1 MVSIRKGTFYVTG
14 CEIMIGWFM
23 DFRYS
28 ISVFCVESV
37 TVGRKWRMEE
47 NRQLN

>member
-14 CEIMIGWFM
+14 CEIMDI
-23 DFRYS
+23 RYS
-28 ISVFCVESV
+28 ISVSCVESV
-37 TVGRKWRMEE
+37 TVGRNWRMEE